1 MLAVSNAH
9 VAFDSGLYSDAIQCL
24 LQIKEPQSNELF
36 DAATQA
42 ALSKAFE
49 TGSPDQL
56 IGILALDSAASP
68 VVKDKLVSEADGL
81 NNKSFK
87 LIDAIINS
95 SLASTE
101 KDELGAY
108 IASNS
113 TKREQAFLIGT
124 WEWQFDGDDVLTQI
138 EVKPYQ
144 DSLIGIMKQASTT
157 EAEYCHVPG
166 EVYWRDFVFI
176 DANTFSCINLSMS
189 KTGVTSDTPG
199 VGTIDYSNED
209 SFHLQVT
216 GVGGTNLLYGSR
228 DWKRIS

>member
-1 MLAVSNAH
+1 M
-9 VAFDSGLYSDAIQCL
+9 
-24 LQIKEPQSNELF
+24 
-36 DAATQA
+36 
-42 ALSKAFE
+42 E
-49 TGSPDQL
+49 TESADQL
-56 IGILALDSAASP
+56 IDILELNCTAS
-68 VVKDKLVSEADGL
+68 VAIKDKLISEANGL
-81 NNKSFK
+81 NNNSFK
-87 LIDAIINS
+87 LIDAIVSS
-95 SLASTE
+95 SLVSPE
-101 KDELGAY
+101 KDELATY
-108 IASNS
+108 ITSNA

-144 DSLIGIMKQASTT
+144 DSLIGIMKQASST
-157 EAEYCHVPG
+157 ESEYCHVPG

-199 VGTIDYSNED
+199 IGTIDYADEN